1 MSRFTIRIA
10 ALAVLAVIGLAAC
23 QPVANPELPLG
34 DNTGTVDASSTAIG
48 CAQATQHLVVSAS
61 SHLDPAC
68 SYSGG
73 IEINQ
78 SHVTL
83 DCRGAHVDAG
93 TGRSG
98 VGILVHSPVDVALT
112 DVTVRNC
119 VVHGFL
125 NGMRVT
131 RDGFKTLTAGH
142 EYDVAD
148 AAISIENDRIR
159 DTGGVGLYVDGYVTG
174 VTIDHVD
181 ISNAGSTGIY
191 LEAGSRGSTVQ
202 NSFIHGNGFAGTT
215 PPGQTM
221 TVGGTTFT
229 YLTTGREGIAVD
241 GSSDN
246 VIRNNAIG
254 RNSYGGIFLYK
265 NCGEYATQK
274 PDQWWPRRTGSSGN
288 LIEGN
293 AIYDEQNGVW
303 IGSRMAENTYFLD
316 CSDPTYIGSGVTAI
330 RLDSAP
336 SNTVSSNRFIDTV
349 HGVRVEDDGN
359 TVADN
364 QFSGDLSSAT
374 FPASEAVLIGTKYRT
389 ETLHQ
394 PVSGTVVT
402 GNRAALGGVAT
413 PYAWIHGETGTT
425 FTDDLAAG
433 TPASL
438 GPGTQPTIN
447 LFLFVASFTV
457 AS

>member
-1 MSRFTIRIA
+1 MSRFTTRIT
-10 ALAVLAVIGLAAC
+10 ALAVLAVVGLAAC

-48 CAQATQHLVVSAS
+48 CGQASQHLVVTTS

-73 IEINQ
+73 IEVTQ

-93 TGRSG
+93 AGQSG
-98 VGILVHSPVDVALT
+98 VGILVHSPADVALT

-125 NGMRVT
+125 NGVHIG
-131 RDGFKTLTAGH
+131 RDGFKALAVGH

-148 AAISIENDRIR
+148 SAITIENDRII
-159 DTGGVGLYVDGYVTG
+159 DTAGVGLYVDAYVTG

-221 TVGGTTFT
+221 TLGGTTFN
-229 YLTTGREGIAVD
+229 YLLTGREGIAVD

-254 RNSYGGIFLYK
+254 QNS
-265 NCGEYATQK
+265 
-274 PDQWWPRRTGSSGN
+274 DRR
-288 LIEGN
+288 
-293 AIYDEQNGVW
+293 
-303 IGSRMAENTYFLD
+303 
-316 CSDPTYIGSGVTAI
+316 
-330 RLDSAP
+330 
-336 SNTVSSNRFIDTV
+336 
-349 HGVRVEDDGN
+349 RVPLQE
-359 TVADN
+359 
-364 QFSGDLSSAT
+364 L
-374 FPASEAVLIGTKYRT
+374 R
-389 ETLHQ
+389 
-394 PVSGTVVT
+394 
-402 GNRAALGGVAT
+402 
-413 PYAWIHGETGTT
+413 
-425 FTDDLAAG
+425 
-433 TPASL
+433 
-438 GPGTQPTIN
+438 
-447 LFLFVASFTV
+447 
-457 AS
+457 